1 MKEFMNVVQYA
12 FAAVGGFFGWF
23 VGGLDGL
30 LYALAAFVV
39 VDYVTGLMAAGLEKK
54 LSSGVG
60 FRGIFKKVVIFCL
73 VAVGHVIDTYVIQN
87 GSVLRTAV
95 IFFYLSNEGI
105 SILENAGRIGLPVPE
120 GLKGVLEQ
128 LKEEKQHEGK

>member
-1 MKEFMNVVQYA
+1 MKEFMNMVQYA

-60 FRGIFKKVVIFCL
+60 FRGIFK
-73 VAVGHVIDTYVIQN
+73 
-87 GSVLRTAV
+87 RW
-95 IFFYLSNEGI
+95 
-105 SILENAGRIGLPVPE
+105 
-120 GLKGVLEQ
+120 
-128 LKEEKQHEGK
+128 

>member
-1 MKEFMNVVQYA
+1 MKEFMNMVQCA
-12 FAAVGGFFGWF
+12 FAAVGGFLGWF

-54 LSSGVG
+54 LSSSVG

-73 VAVGHVIDTYVIQN
+73 VAVGHVIDTHVIQN

-128 LKEEKQHEGK
+128 LKEEKQDEGK